1 MSLYCRF
8 ISGRLPLFVGGDL
21 GLRLTRLVRGHLQR
35 CGPCHAV
42 YQSFRRSYVALHR
55 VGDAHEPEAVATEF
69 WPELKRR
76 LRGDRRPLA
85 RLASPS
91 RFTAVRRVSVAAGV
105 LVAFGAGFL
114 MGDPALLSTF
124 RGSSASGDSPSSRA
138 QALNLPSD
146 EFRAPVN
153 HVTPRNVGSY
163 YLRQTEVVP
172 PKKTQNKN
180 AGPTDR
186 PLPVVPVRT
195 SGGEDDFR

>member
-35 CGPCHAV
+35 CGPCHAA

-55 VGDAHEPEAVATEF
+55 VGDAHEPEAVASEF
-69 WPELKRR
+69 WPELKKR

-85 RLASPS
+85 RVLGAP
-91 RFTAVRRVSVAAGV
+91 RFSAVRRVSVAAGV
-105 LVAFGAGFL
+105 LVSFGAGFL
-114 MGDPALLSTF
+114 IGDPALLLALR
-124 RGSSASGDSPSSRA
+124 RGSPAGGGSPSERP
-138 QALNLPSD
+138 QALVLPGD

-163 YLRQTEVVP
+163 YLRQTEIVP
-172 PKKTQNKN
+172 PKKKKSGIP
-180 AGPTDR
+180 AER
-186 PLPVVPVRT
+186 RSPVVPVGT